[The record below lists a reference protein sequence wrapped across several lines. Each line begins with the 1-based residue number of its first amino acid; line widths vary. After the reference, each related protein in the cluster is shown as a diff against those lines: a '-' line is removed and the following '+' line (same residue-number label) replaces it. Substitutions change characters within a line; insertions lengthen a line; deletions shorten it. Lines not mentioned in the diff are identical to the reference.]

1 MSTLKLWAIGIDE
14 VRRISGADQATAER
28 LRRVA
33 DERFAVSQPRRPGLL
48 GKLGPLMRGGGDP
61 AAPRPGS
68 PTAADVDDLL
78 AGRFIDPP
86 RLDRAWLLLELW
98 LDTLSLGTDQWSVGP
113 GGLDDFD
120 FDLAR
125 AQAPGRCGLTELFKA
140 SLGLSLTRPPGLAAG
155 WVPGRHADTMNR
167 AWQPAIAELSAE
179 HAELATAI
187 GGWLGHFTT
196 WRDQAVSSGRPEP
209 DLVAVFRS

>member
-14 VRRISGADQATAER
+14 VRSIVGAEPATAER
-28 LRRVA
+28 LRRAA
-33 DERFAVSQPRRPGLL
+33 DARFAVSLPRQPGLL

-61 AAPRPGS
+61 SAPRPGS

-86 RLDRAWLLLELW
+86 RLDRAWLLLDLW
-98 LDTLSLGTDQWSVGP
+98 LDTLALGAGQWTMAA

-140 SLGLSLTRPPGLAAG
+140 SLGLSLTRPSGLAAG
-155 WVPGRHADTMNR
+155 WLPGRHADTMNQ
-167 AWQPAIAELSAE
+167 AWRPVMGALSAE
-179 HAELATAI
+179 HAELAAAI
-187 GGWLGHFTT
+187 GGWLDHFTE
-196 WRDQAVSSGRPEP
+196 WRAEAASSGRPEP